1 MTELTGTESKEEEEE
16 EEEEFRLREERKGDA
31 RGPPDRHGR
40 SRKLGCTE

>member
-1 MTELTGTESKEEEEE
+1 MTELAGTGSEEEEE
-16 EEEEFRLREERKGDA
+16 KFRLREERKGDA